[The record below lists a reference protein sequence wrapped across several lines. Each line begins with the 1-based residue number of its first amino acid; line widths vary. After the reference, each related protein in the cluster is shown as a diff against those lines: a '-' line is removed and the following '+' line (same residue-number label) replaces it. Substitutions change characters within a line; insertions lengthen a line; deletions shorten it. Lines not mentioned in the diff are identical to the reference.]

1 MMNWIVNTPIAHRG
15 LHNYSSVPENSL
27 KAFECAVN
35 KNHPIELDIHLLS
48 DGNLAVF
55 HDQKLDRMTGVRGSI
70 FAQDAST
77 VKKMRLFETDQHIP
91 LIEEVFELINGKV
104 PILIEIKNEK
114 EVGILEQNLQNKL
127 AHYSGEYAIQSFNP
141 VSVCWFKK
149 NAPHVIRGQLSRDF
163 KSGNS
168 AWYKKLLF
176 RNLLMNWVSA
186 PQFIGYN
193 IKALPYA
200 PVSIA
205 RNIFKVPILA
215 WTIKNEQEKKKALTY
230 ADNFIFEN
238 IKL

>member
-1 MMNWIVNTPIAHRG
+1 ISHSASLTSLGYPCLGIFCSLAFYPLFPSFEAFTPSSLSFLHR
-15 LHNYSSVPENSL
+15 YP
-27 KAFECAVN
+27 
-35 KNHPIELDIHLLS
+35 LD
-48 DGNLAVF
+48 G
-55 HDQKLDRMTGVRGSI
+55 R
-70 FAQDAST
+70 
-77 VKKMRLFETDQHIP
+77 
-91 LIEEVFELINGKV
+91 V

-114 EVGILEQNLQNKL
+114 EVGILEQSLNKKL

-141 VSVCWFKK
+141 FTVCWFTK
-149 NAPHVIRGQLSRDF
+149 NAPHVIRGQLSGGF

-186 PQFIGYN
+186 PQFIGYD

-200 PVSIA
+200 PISIA

-215 WTIKNEQEKKKALTY
+215 WTIKNEQEKQKALKY
-230 ADNFIFEN
+230 ADNFIFES